1 MPIIED
7 IKSYL
12 LDKMKVPAQDYAN
25 KIMAKVIK
33 KIFLAVVGVSFVTTG
48 LIFLL
53 IGVVAYLTQVIAPWM
68 AWGIVGLIT
77 AFVGALLLLILR
89 R

>member
-1 MPIIED
+1 MPILEE
-7 IKSYL
+7 IKKYL
-12 LDKMKVPAQDYAN
+12 LDQLKVPAQDYAS
-25 KIMAKVIK
+25 KIMGKIIK
-33 KIFLAVVGVSFVTTG
+33 QIFLAVVGVSFVTTG

-53 IGVVAYLTQVIAPWM
+53 IGVVAYLSQALSSWM

-77 AFVGALLLLILR
+77 ALLGAVLLLILR